1 VTLQGHRRPHHQI
14 ALCSGCG
21 RKHLIL
27 PASPWLAH
35 ASAKAARGSTSHLH
49 PGRLLLVIVAGGV
62 AAMGLI
68 FFAVKP
74 YLRRGDSA
82 LIEAPAANIR
92 GRIEAGQRELREG
105 NVHLAAEVMRS
116 ALRERERN
124 PDALG
129 REELQRLQQLY
140 RQCDLLARLLD
151 RSLEEILQQALHHR
165 DDNEWSAKFADYRGR
180 TVVFDDVL
188 RRDADGRPV
197 LAAYVAQVGEVKARI
212 AFEDLSLFRPMSL
225 DPPQRALFGAALAS
239 CRREEGGVW
248 VVRFEPDSAVLLTD
262 DDAAAACC
270 PPPLDVDLRAVL
282 RRQAEWL
289 KR

>member
-1 VTLQGHRRPHHQI
+1 
-14 ALCSGCG
+14 
-21 RKHLIL
+21 
-27 PASPWLAH
+27 
-35 ASAKAARGSTSHLH
+35 
-49 PGRLLLVIVAGGV
+49 LLLVVVAGGV

-74 YLRRGDSA
+74 YLRRVDPA
-82 LIEAPAANIR
+82 TAIPTPAADLR
-92 GRIEAGQRELREG
+92 ARMEAGQRQLREG
-105 NVHLAAEVMRS
+105 NVHLAAEILRA
-116 ALRERERN
+116 ALEARQRN

-129 REELQRLQQLY
+129 REELHRLHHLH

-165 DDNEWSAKFADYRGR
+165 DDDEWRAKFMDYQGR

-188 RRDADGRPV
+188 RRDAEGRPV
-197 LAAYVAQVGEVKARI
+197 LTSYVVQAGEVKARI
-212 AFEDLSLFRPMSL
+212 ALEDLSLLRQLPL
-225 DPPQRALFGAALAS
+225 EPPQRALFGAALAS

-262 DDAAAACC
+262 EDAAAACC
-270 PPPLDVDLRAVL
+270 PPPLDADLRAVL
-282 RRQAEWL
+282 ARQAEWL